1 MRFLFLFFILL
12 GCQTKHNPKPSDTIL
27 KDSDRDWEA
36 LYAREL
42 NNALKNEDV
51 PAFYFFWPLY
61 LKERF
66 KNKCQK
72 YNEQHN
78 INCECQK

>member
-12 GCQTKHNPKPSDTIL
+12 GCQTKYNPKPSDTAL

-42 NNALKNEDV
+42 KNSLENEDV

-61 LKERF
+61 LKERSE
-66 KNKCQK
+66 NKCKK

-78 INCECQK
+78 ISCECQK